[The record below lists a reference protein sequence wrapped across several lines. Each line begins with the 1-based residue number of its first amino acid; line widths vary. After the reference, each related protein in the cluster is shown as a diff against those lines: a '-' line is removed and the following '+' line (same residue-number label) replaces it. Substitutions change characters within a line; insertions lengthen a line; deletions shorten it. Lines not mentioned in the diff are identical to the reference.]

1 MHPELKIGLI
11 DFIKFE
17 IDQSKLYNLIAK
29 IFINTME
36 NIQNYLRMINIIIMN
51 QQQEL
56 HYD

>member
-51 QQQEL
+51 QQLEL